1 MPTISIFLP
10 PREGFSPTHFGA
22 IALCVR
28 DFVEYSRYRQQCT
41 VIGGVETATPFPNSR
56 YLALSGKEHRLQT
69 RSYAYARAALKYL
82 RQHQPALAEVH
93 NRPNLAKYLCRH
105 WDGKIALHLHNDPQD
120 MKKAHSVREREWL
133 LKRLAAVYCVS
144 GYIRDRF
151 IQGLKGD
158 TRKVHVVYNGI
169 QLERPEE
176 LPPKQKQIL
185 FVGRLKPEK
194 GALEFAEAL
203 KIALP
208 QFPDWQ
214 GVFIGATRHHPDA
227 PVEPYERRIHTV
239 LESLGD
245 QVEMRGFCNHE
256 QTMQATQESLIAVI
270 PSTWHEAFGR
280 TALEAMAS
288 GCITI
293 SSTMGGLKEV
303 VGKAAILLER
313 IDGETIAR
321 AVGQAIQTPEK
332 WPEWQQQAL
341 TQSQKFDIERAT
353 ATLDDVRKKL
363 VNQEGA

>member
-1 MPTISIFLP
+1 MHNIAIFLP

-28 DFVEYSRYRQQCT
+28 DFVQYSRYQKECT
-41 VIGGVETATPFPNSR
+41 VIGGVETTTPFPNSR
-56 YLALSGKEHRLQT
+56 YIALSAKEHCLQT

-82 RQHQPALAEVH
+82 RANQSALAEVH
-93 NRPNLAKYLCRH
+93 NRPNLATYLCKH
-105 WDGKIALHLHNDPQD
+105 WKGKIALHLHNDPQD
-120 MKKAHSVREREWL
+120 MKRAHSVREREWL
-133 LKRLAAVYCVS
+133 LKSLSAVYCVS

-151 IQGLKGD
+151 IEGLKGD
-158 TRKVHVVYNGI
+158 TSKVHVVYNGI
-169 QLERPEE
+169 QLKRPEA
-176 LPPKQKQIL
+176 LPTKEKRIL

-208 QFPDWQ
+208 QFPEWK

-227 PVEPYERRIHTV
+227 PVEPYERKIHTV
-239 LESLGD
+239 LEPLGE
-245 QVEMRGFCNHE
+245 QVEMLGFCNHE
-256 QTMQATQESLIAVI
+256 QTMQVTQESLIAVV

-293 SSTMGGLKEV
+293 SSSMGGLREV
-303 VGKAAILLER
+303 VGNAAILLER
-313 IDGETIAR
+313 IDGETIAK
-321 AVGQAIQTPEK
+321 AIALATQTPER
-332 WPEWQQQAL
+332 WQEWQQQAL

-353 ATLDDVRKKL
+353 ATLDEIRQKL
-363 VNQEGA
+363 MK